1 MPEPAGSDWTT
12 LEIDLI
18 VADYFA
24 MLNDELAGRAYVKAQ
39 RNAALHEIIGR
50 SRKSIEYKHANIS
63 AVLMRLGMRWI
74 PGYKPMVNYQGA
86 LIDGVGRFL
95 ALQPGWWTPPALHD
109 VPPVAGSLVRDGG
122 MLWVGPAPGARNVPP
137 ATDPVALTRLLHT
150 FDPAARDAANRTLGK
165 AGEERVLH
173 HEHARLRAE
182 GRDDLAR
189 RVRWV
194 AAEDGDGAGYDILS
208 FTNVGTER
216 WIEVKT
222 TTGWERTPFHMTR
235 NECAVASE
243 RPDAFRLFR
252 LYDFAR
258 EPRAFELAP
267 PLEEHV
273 ELTATAFLATLR

>member
-24 MLNDELAGRAYVKAQ
+24 MLSDELAGRAYVKA
-39 RNAALHEIIGR
+39 RHNAALQQLTGR
-50 SRKSIEYKHANIS
+50 GKGSIEFKHQNIS

-74 PGYKPMVNYQGA
+74 PGYKPMANYQGA
-86 LIDGVGRFL
+86 LIDGIRRFL
-95 ALQPGWWTPPALHD
+95 ALQPGWWTPPALPD
-109 VPPVAGSLVRDGG
+109 VLPVTGSSVREAG
-122 MLWVGPAPGARNVPP
+122 MLWVGPAPGARNVPSAP
-137 ATDPVALTRLLHT
+137 DPVALTRLLYT
-150 FDPAARDAANRTLGK
+150 FDPAARDAANRALGK

-208 FTNVGTER
+208 FTTGGAER
-216 WIEVKT
+216 WIEVKS

-243 RPDAFRLFR
+243 RPDVFRLFR

-258 EPRAFELAP
+258 EQRAFELAP

>member
-1 MPEPAGSDWTT
+1 MPDPAGSDWTT
-12 LEIDLI
+12 AAIDLI

-24 MLNDELAGRAYVKAQ
+24 MLGDELAERAYVKAQ
-39 RNAALHEIIGR
+39 HNTVLQQITGR
-50 SRKSIEYKHANIS
+50 GKGSIEFKHQNIS
-63 AVLMRLGMRWI
+63 AILMRLGMCWI
-74 PGYKPMVNYQGA
+74 PGYKPMANYQGA
-86 LIDGVGRFL
+86 LIDGVARFL
-95 ALQPGWWTPPALHD
+95 ALKPSWWMPPAL
-109 VPPVAGSLVRDGG
+109 PPSNSLVREAGI
-122 MLWVGPAPGARNVPP
+122 LWVGPAPAARNLPHPP
-137 ATDPVALTRLLHT
+137 DTVALTRLLHT

-165 AGEERVLH
+165 AGEERVVL

-182 GRDDLAR
+182 GRHDLAR

-208 FTNVGTER
+208 FTTSGAER

-222 TTGWERTPFHMTR
+222 TTGWVRTPFHLTR

-243 RPDAFRLFR
+243 RPDAFRLLR

-267 PLEEHV
+267 PLGQHLQ
-273 ELTATAFLATLR
+273 LTPAAFVASLR